1 MGGLSRRQREKRAY
15 SLTLVGGGAALATVV
30 FTLLWVIGVIGF
42 GPVLLA
48 ALIAAGAGL
57 LLRGTLRN

>member
-15 SLTLVGGGAALATVV
+15 SLTLVSGGAAVATVV
-30 FTLLWVIGVIGF
+30 FLLLWVIGVMSF

-48 ALIAAGAGL
+48 ALIAVGAGF
-57 LLRGTLRN
+57 LLRGTMRS